1 LSLSSLHTQIFEN
14 LPDAIILTDAEGFI
28 IAWNPAAERLF
39 GYTSEEAIGK
49 TPLII
54 MEPATA
60 PQLIG
65 QISLATQRHGQ
76 WQGVVCYRRKDG
88 VSGIVQASSIPLYD
102 PQGIFVGRLGIGR
115 IPTAQEQISPDLKAT
130 LFRLHTITETVPVGI
145 FMTDPEGNCL
155 YTNPAYQRI
164 TGMSFEE
171 TLGDG
176 WAMAMHPDDREKVME
191 SWSLA
196 AQCGVL
202 FESEQRFVHKD
213 GRTLHTRMRARQILD
228 GETLLGYVATVEDI
242 TERKTAESL
251 LREQTEQI
259 RNFALRMAMQNEQLE
274 ASTRK
279 LEDLAAT
286 DGLTELKNHRAFQER
301 LEMEALR
308 TERYGAPLSL
318 LLLDIDRFKEYN
330 DTFGH
335 PAGDQALKEVAGK
348 LAAFIRDTDFAARY
362 GGEEFAI
369 ILPETEN
376 IGALALAERVRV
388 AVSEIVNVLRP
399 LTVSIGVATWSAN
412 ARDRLSLITRA
423 DRALYAAKH
432 AGGNCVVCL
441 DREESE
447 AKNGLLSDE

>member
-1 LSLSSLHTQIFEN
+1 
-14 LPDAIILTDAEGFI
+14 
-28 IAWNPAAERLF
+28 
-39 GYTSEEAIGK
+39 
-49 TPLII
+49 
-54 MEPATA
+54 
-60 PQLIG
+60 
-65 QISLATQRHGQ
+65 
-76 WQGVVCYRRKDG
+76 
-88 VSGIVQASSIPLYD
+88 
-102 PQGIFVGRLGIGR
+102 
-115 IPTAQEQISPDLKAT
+115 
-130 LFRLHTITETVPVGI
+130 
-145 FMTDPEGNCL
+145 
-155 YTNPAYQRI
+155 
-164 TGMSFEE
+164 MSFEE

>member
-1 LSLSSLHTQIFEN
+1 LSLSSLYAQVFEN
-14 LPDAIILTDAEGFI
+14 LPDAVIVTDAEGFI
-28 IAWNPAAERLF
+28 TAWNPAAERLF

-54 MEPATA
+54 MEPAAA

-65 QISLATQRHGQ
+65 QIGLATQQHGP
-76 WQGVVCYRRKDG
+76 WQGVVGYRRKDG
-88 VSGIVQASSIPLYD
+88 ASGLVEAISIPLYD
-102 PQGIFVGRLGIGR
+102 AQGVCVGRLGVGR
-115 IPTAQEQISPDLKAT
+115 LSTAQEPVSPDLQAA
-130 LFRLHTITETVPVGI
+130 LFRRYAITETVPVGI
-145 FMTDPEGNCL
+145 FMTDPQGRCL
-155 YTNPAYQRI
+155 YANPAYQRI
-164 TGMSFEE
+164 TGVSLEE

-176 WAMAMHPDDREKVME
+176 WTQAIHPDDREKVME
-191 SWSLA
+191 LWALA
-196 AQCGVL
+196 SQCDAL
-202 FESEQRFVHKD
+202 FENEQRFVRHD
-213 GRTLHTRMRARQILD
+213 GQTLHTRMCARQILD
-228 GETLLGYVATVEDI
+228 GERLLGYVATVEDI
-242 TERKTAESL
+242 TERKDAESL

-259 RNFALRMAMQNEQLE
+259 RDFALRMAMQNEQLE

-279 LEDLAAT
+279 LENLAAT
-286 DGLTELKNHRAFQER
+286 DGLTQLKNHRAFQQR

-330 DTFGH
+330 DTYGH
-335 PAGDQALKEVAGK
+335 PAGDQALKEVAGI
-348 LAAFIRDTDFAARY
+348 LALYTRDTDFAARY

-376 IGALALAERVRV
+376 QGALALAERVRV
-388 AVSEIVNVLRP
+388 AVSEIANVQRP

-441 DREESE
+441 DQEQTE
-447 AKNGLLSDE
+447 AKDGLLSDE